1 MEFKKGDLIRNKHLD
16 VSGVVI
22 KILKNLPVGELLEVR
37 YDDYSINTT
46 SVDYINLFE
55 PDYKKIREIKINEIL
70 NGIS

>member
-1 MEFKKGDLIRNKHLD
+1 MEFKEGDFIRNKHLD

-70 NGIS
+70 SGIS